1 MWTSSEI
8 LSNPIWR
15 TAELCGYP
23 LLASIYTSRAANS
36 ARILAV
42 MPCNIDVATQEI
54 ITLAEEA
61 DPDGIRTMGVLT
73 KADLATER
81 ATQDAVI
88 DLVEGRRNVL
98 KLGYYVVKNRSADDN
113 TSTTSDL
120 QSAEQA
126 HFMAPTWTSI
136 RNRCGIPALKLRLQE
151 ILMDISKR
159 ELPNVKGDIEKR
171 MRERTTKLEAMG
183 EPRADESSQR
193 QYLVKI
199 ASRMQDV
206 NKSAL
211 NGYYAGEVL
220 FKKKPE
226 LKLITKIIK
235 LSEVFA
241 NLFWNRGHYQGFG
254 PDTGD
259 DGGETAFEEGGESTS
274 CDVHIDSYDELQ
286 DIIATDY
293 ECPKPLRGP
302 MTEVIREI
310 YESSRGP
317 ELPRWAL

>member
-1 MWTSSEI
+1 
-8 LSNPIWR
+8 
-15 TAELCGYP
+15 
-23 LLASIYTSRAANS
+23 
-36 ARILAV
+36 
-42 MPCNIDVATQEI
+42 MPCNVDVATQEI
-54 ITLAEEA
+54 LTLAEEA

-126 HFMAPTWTSI
+126 HFMAPPWASI

-151 ILMDISKR
+151 LLMDISKR

-235 LSEVFA
+235 LGEVFA
-241 NLFWNRGHYQGFG
+241 NLFWKRGHYQDFG
-254 PDTGD
+254 PTWDYE
-259 DGGETAFEEGGESTS
+259 GETTLEGSTESTWATVAPGS
-274 CDVHIDSYDELQ
+274 PLSDDVSIDACVDLQ
-286 DIIATDY
+286 DIIDTDY
-293 ECPKPLRGP
+293 ECPEPLRAP
-302 MTEVIREI
+302 MAEAIREA
-310 YESSRGP
+310 YDSSRGP
-317 ELPRWAL
+317 ELGTVSTWADSTGLHSSMD